1 MPVSYKKHEKTFNDL
16 QTRTTAVKT
25 SNIDESNY
33 VQVTPKNTLDKYV
46 EDARNCLVNNKI
58 FFQITEQAL
67 IVVHCTSALEKML
80 F

>member
-33 VQVTPKNTLDKYV
+33 VQVTPKNTLDNYV
-46 EDARNCLVNNKI
+46 EDARNYNKKI